1 MATLTHVRALAPRAA
16 PEPRGLPRRARA
28 RPTSFPPKPKERT
41 RSPALRAVF
50 DPNQASHERAQY
62 KYDQATAQG
71 QTQAHAQRTNVYHEP
86 VGANL
91 NQAHGSFSDPGE
103 PDYLPHL
110 ASTRQRFIDQE
121 ASAVRVR
128 DYPVAA
134 RSARILQ
141 RLVEIERDLMLHETK
156 EMEAS
161 LAQEYQAANLAK
173 RRKDALLEE
182 FYDLRFDKYDVS
194 RYDDDAFSGSRKQ
207 GHHGNGVTTTTAR
220 ASSNDDAS
228 SNAAV
233 GNENKNARR
242 IASALVPVRFSVNVQ
257 PQFGE
262 GVVVCGDLPELGA
275 WDGAKGVPMEYST
288 ETKTW
293 SATVGLPQS
302 SQFKFKFVVTGGLSP
317 EEEAEGKAR
326 ALYWQEGDDRHV
338 ALPFEDALSLDV
350 VVDWEGDPE
359 QERMWLCMPVPRAE
373 PETK

>member
-1 MATLTHVRALAPRAA
+1 
-16 PEPRGLPRRARA
+16 
-28 RPTSFPPKPKERT
+28 
-41 RSPALRAVF
+41 VF

-62 KYDQATAQG
+62 KYDQATAGAG

-86 VGANL
+86 VGANP

-194 RYDDDAFSGSRKQ
+194 RYDDDAFSSGSRKGP
-207 GHHGNGVTTTTAR
+207 GHHGNEVTTSTSR
-220 ASSNDDAS
+220 ASSNDDS
-228 SNAAV
+228 SNFELGDVSGSGV
-233 GNENKNARR
+233 GKQNARR
-242 IASALVPVRFSVNVQ
+242 VASALVPVRFSVNVQ

-275 WDGAKGVPMEYST
+275 WDGTQGVPMEYRV

-293 SATVGLPQS
+293 TTTVGLPQS

-350 VVDWEGDPE
+350 VVDWEGDAE